1 MLLTFS
7 LTALFMGVVGG
18 PHCLVMC
25 AAPCAAL
32 VNGCSAAAVPG
43 SSAAA
48 QGEGRVRWLPN
59 GFGGVQRLA
68 AFHLGRLAGYALAG
82 ALAALAMDGLAWMT
96 QQTAALRPVWTLM
109 HVAILVWGLAMV
121 LQARQPAWVESAGR
135 AVWRR
140 MQSWTAAPVG
150 LGLVGVLWALMPCSL
165 LYSALLV
172 AALSG
177 GVWQG
182 AWAMALFGIG
192 SGVWLLAGPWI
203 WGQLR
208 SRLNAARADW
218 GTRLAGLLLCAMAG
232 WALWMDVIAKSSLWC
247 A

>member
-1 MLLTFS
+1 
-7 LTALFMGVVGG
+7 MGLVGG
-18 PHCLVMC
+18 PHCLAMC

-32 VNGCSAAAVPG
+32 VRG
-43 SSAAA
+43 SSAVAVVKTAVVSGSDAA
-48 QGEGRVRWLPN
+48 GRGEGRVRWQSD
-59 GFGGVQRLA
+59 GVGGAQRLV
-68 AFHLGRLAGYALAG
+68 AFHVGRLAGYALAG

-109 HVAILVWGLAMV
+109 HVAVLAWGLAMV

-140 MQSWTAAPVG
+140 MQAWTAAPMG

-192 SGVWLLAGPWI
+192 SGIWLLAGPWI

>member
-1 MLLTFS
+1 
-7 LTALFMGVVGG
+7 
-18 PHCLVMC
+18 
-25 AAPCAAL
+25 
-32 VNGCSAAAVPG
+32 
-43 SSAAA
+43 
-48 QGEGRVRWLPN
+48 
-59 GFGGVQRLA
+59 
-68 AFHLGRLAGYALAG
+68 
-82 ALAALAMDGLAWMT
+82 
-96 QQTAALRPVWTLM
+96 M
-109 HVAILVWGLAMV
+109 HVAVLAWGLAMV

-140 MQSWTAAPVG
+140 MQSWTAAPSG

-192 SGVWLLAGPWI
+192 SGIWLLAGPWI

-208 SRLNAARADW
+208 MRLNAARADW
-218 GTRLAGLLLCAMAG
+218 GTRLAGVLLCAMAG

>member
-1 MLLTFS
+1 
-7 LTALFMGVVGG
+7 
-18 PHCLVMC
+18 MC

-32 VNGCSAAAVPG
+32 VNGPSATAALG
-43 SSAAA
+43 SGAVVSGA
-48 QGEGRVRWLPN
+48 GRVRWLPN
-59 GFGGVQRLA
+59 GVGGVQRLA
-68 AFHLGRLAGYALAG
+68 AFHVARLAGYALAG

-109 HVAILVWGLAMV
+109 HVAVLAWGLAMV

-140 MQSWTAAPVG
+140 MQSWTVAPMG

-182 AWAMALFGIG
+182 AWSMALFGIG
-192 SGVWLLAGPWI
+192 SGIWLLAGPWI

-208 SRLNAARADW
+208 MRLNAARADW
-218 GTRLAGLLLCAMAG
+218 GTRLAGILLCAMAG

>member
-1 MLLTFS
+1 
-7 LTALFMGVVGG
+7 MG
-18 PHCLVMC
+18 
-25 AAPCAAL
+25 
-32 VNGCSAAAVPG
+32 
-43 SSAAA
+43 
-48 QGEGRVRWLPN
+48 WLRAN
-59 GFGGVQRLA
+59 VGGVQRLA
-68 AFHLGRLAGYALAG
+68 AFHVGRLTGYALAG

-109 HVAILVWGLAMV
+109 HMAVLAWGLAMV
-121 LQARQPAWVESAGR
+121 LQARQPAWVEGAGR

-140 MQSWTAAPVG
+140 MQSWTAAPSG

-192 SGVWLLAGPWI
+192 SGIWLLAGPWI

-208 SRLNAARADW
+208 MRLNAARADW

-232 WALWMDVIAKSSLWC
+232 WALWMDVIAKSSPWC
-247 A
+247 D

>member
-7 LTALFMGVVGG
+7 LTALFMGLVGG
-18 PHCLVMC
+18 PHCLAMC

-32 VNGCSAAAVPG
+32 VRG
-43 SSAAA
+43 SSAVAVVKSGA
-48 QGEGRVRWLPN
+48 VAPSAGRAGWPPDGV
-59 GFGGVQRLA
+59 GGGQRLG
-68 AFHLGRLAGYALAG
+68 AFHVGRLIGYALAG

-109 HVAILVWGLAMV
+109 HVAVLAWGLAMV
-121 LQARQPAWVESAGR
+121 LHARQPAWVESAGR
-135 AVWRR
+135 VVWRR
-140 MQSWTAAPVG
+140 MQSWTAAPAG

-203 WGQLR
+203 WVQLR
-208 SRLNAARADW
+208 SRINAARADW

-247 A
+247 S

>member
-7 LTALFMGVVGG
+7 LSALFMGLLGG
-18 PHCLVMC
+18 PHCLAMC

-32 VNGCSAAAVPG
+32 VSG

-48 QGEGRVRWLPN
+48 APGSGAAVQGAGRVRGLLH
-59 GFGGVQRLA
+59 GVGGVQRPA
-68 AFHLGRLAGYALAG
+68 AFHLGRLVGYALAG

-109 HVAILVWGLAMV
+109 HVAVLAWGLAMV
-121 LQARQPAWVESAGR
+121 LQARQPAWVEGAGR
-135 AVWRR
+135 VVWRR
-140 MQSWTAAPVG
+140 MQSWTAAPMG

-182 AWAMALFGIG
+182 AWSMALFGLG
-192 SGVWLLAGPWI
+192 SGIWLLAGPWI

-208 SRLNAARADW
+208 MRLNAARADW
-218 GTRLAGLLLCAMAG
+218 GTRLAGVLLCAMAG
-232 WALWMDVIAKSSLWC
+232 WALWMDVIAKSALWC

>member
-7 LTALFMGVVGG
+7 LTALFMGLVGG
-18 PHCLVMC
+18 PHCLAMC

-32 VNGCSAAAVPG
+32 VGG

-48 QGEGRVRWLPN
+48 VVKSDAVAQGTGRVGRLRA
-59 GFGGVQRLA
+59 GAGGVQRLA
-68 AFHLGRLAGYALAG
+68 AFHVGRLTGYALAG

-109 HVAILVWGLAMV
+109 HVAVLAWGLAMV

-140 MQSWTAAPVG
+140 MQSWTAAPSG

-192 SGVWLLAGPWI
+192 SGIWLLAGSWI

-208 SRLNAARADW
+208 MRLNAARADW
-218 GTRLAGLLLCAMAG
+218 GTRLAGVLLCAMAG

>member
-7 LTALFMGVVGG
+7 LTALFMGLVGG

-32 VNGCSAAAVPG
+32 VQGASTVAVVRRDAVEPSAAA
-43 SSAAA
+43 A
-48 QGEGRVRWLPN
+48 GRLWANV
-59 GFGGVQRLA
+59 GGVQRLT
-68 AFHLGRLAGYALAG
+68 AFHAGRLAGYALAG

-109 HVAILVWGLAMV
+109 HVAVLAWGLAMV

-140 MQSWTAAPVG
+140 MQSWTVAPMG

-182 AWAMALFGIG
+182 AWSMALFGIG
-192 SGVWLLAGPWI
+192 SGIWLLAGPWI

-208 SRLNAARADW
+208 MRLNAARADW
-218 GTRLAGLLLCAMAG
+218 GTRLAGMLLCAMAG